1 MKHIFSE
8 MLNLLYHINLY
19 TTLTIFFQMSIVANR
34 TIERS
39 KIFAYPFSCCRHCF
53 HLLLL
58 TQLVFF
64 SYSWYTWNWVFYFV
78 QPPFFVASKLCGLLM
93 KIPKINPVNSN
104 SDSLENTS
112 RAYLRN
118 LGHRWDLSKK
128 KRAKKC
134 WRRVKYLKIQAE
146 MYKIWKYLKKGQ
158 VIACNNCTQ

>member
-39 KIFAYPFSCCRHCF
+39 KIFAYPLSCCRHCF

-128 KRAKKC
+128 KKGKK
-134 WRRVKYLKIQAE
+134 
-146 MYKIWKYLKKGQ
+146 MLKKGKIFKNSGRNVQ
-158 VIACNNCTQ
+158 NLKIFKKRAGDCMQ

>member
-1 MKHIFSE
+1 

-39 KIFAYPFSCCRHCF
+39 KIFAYPLSCCRHCF

-128 KRAKKC
+128 KKGKK
-134 WRRVKYLKIQAE
+134 
-146 MYKIWKYLKKGQ
+146 MLKKGKIFKNSGRNVQ
-158 VIACNNCTQ
+158 NLKIFKKGAGDCMQ